1 MKRFKTN
8 LSSNDQWNLKSL
20 KIAEHN
26 HDKFSHVRKKTN
38 KNRNK
43 RSRIFTQELLVL
55 YTREEVISKQ

>member
-1 MKRFKTN
+1 MERFKTN

-26 HDKFSHVRKKTN
+26 NDKSHVRKKTN

-43 RSRIFTQELLVL
+43 RSRIFTQELLVP
-55 YTREEVISKQ
+55 YNREEVISKQ

>member
-26 HDKFSHVRKKTN
+26 DDKFSHVRKKPN

-43 RSRIFTQELLVL
+43 RSRIFTQELLVP
-55 YTREEVISKQ
+55 YNREEVISKQ

>member
-26 HDKFSHVRKKTN
+26 NDKFSHVRKKNN

-55 YTREEVISKQ
+55 YTRGEVISKQ

>member
-1 MKRFKTN
+1 MERFKTN

-26 HDKFSHVRKKTN
+26 NDKSHVRKKNN

-43 RSRIFTQELLVL
+43 RSRIFTQELLVP
-55 YTREEVISKQ
+55 YNREEVISKQ

>member
-1 MKRFKTN
+1 MIRFKTN

-26 HDKFSHVRKKTN
+26 NDKSHVRKKPN

-43 RSRIFTQELLVL
+43 RSRIFTQELLVP
-55 YTREEVISKQ
+55 YNREEVISKQ